1 MEMDR
6 RQNLG
11 QGFAGLQ
18 MYNRSF
24 NARAGGV
31 CENGLQTFKTFQ
43 EQENLA
49 NLYKQ
54 GNVCF
59 NQAAG
64 SSEQQNIQGL
74 T

>member
-1 MEMDR
+1 
-6 RQNLG
+6 
-11 QGFAGLQ
+11 

-31 CENGLQTFKTFQ
+31 RENGLQTFKTFQ
-43 EQENLA
+43 EQETLA
-49 NLYKQ
+49 NLYKLC
-54 GNVCF
+54 NLCF

-64 SSEQQNIQGL
+64 SSDQQNIQGL